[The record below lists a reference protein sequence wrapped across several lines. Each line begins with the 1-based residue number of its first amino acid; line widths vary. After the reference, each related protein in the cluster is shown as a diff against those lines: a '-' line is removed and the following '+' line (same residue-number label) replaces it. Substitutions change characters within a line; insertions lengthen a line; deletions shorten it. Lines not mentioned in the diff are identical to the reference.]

1 MKHRKNDIF
10 ISSNLVRLRKNRQMT
25 QTDLARCL
33 FISNKTVSKW
43 ERGMG
48 YPELPQLL
56 RLSDLFGVSVD
67 SLIRGERHGIAIA
80 GNILCDEV
88 KIIEAFPERGMLV
101 NITGM
106 SRAVGGCVPNTLISL
121 AKINPSMSLVAL
133 GRCGRDETGHY
144 ALQEMSRVGIDIS
157 NVVITDDR
165 PTGFSDVMTTGS
177 TGERTIFHHRGA
189 NVDFVPEDVPIDL
202 LSCKMLHIGYI
213 HLLDGFDAPD
223 PDYGTTMA
231 RFLHDL
237 KEIGIM
243 TSVDVVSRRNEQFAE
258 KVIAALP
265 YTDNAIMNEVEA
277 CDVTGLSPRDAS
289 GQLIEANIRETMER
303 IMAYGVGQRVIVHCP
318 EAGFCLNRDGS
329 YTVVPSLRLPEG
341 YIKGAVGA
349 GDSFCA
355 GCLYGIYNDYTDRDM
370 LAFAAGAAACNL
382 AGEDSVSGM
391 QSAAYIRK
399 LMKTYAVDGAPEA
412 EPQV

>member
-1 MKHRKNDIF
+1 MEHRNNDIF
-10 ISSNLVRLRKNRQMT
+10 ISSNLARLRKNRQMT
-25 QTDLARCL
+25 QTDLARRL
-33 FISNKTVSKW
+33 FVSNKTVSKW

-67 SLIRGERHGIAIA
+67 SLIRGDRHGIAIA

-88 KIIEAFPERGMLV
+88 KMIESFPERGMLV

-121 AKINPSMSLVAL
+121 AKIDPSMTLTAI
-133 GRCGRDETGHY
+133 GRCGRDETGRY
-144 ALQEMSRVGIDIS
+144 LLQEMSRVGIDTS
-157 NVVITDDR
+157 NILLTDDR
-165 PTGFSDVMTTGS
+165 PTGFSDVMTNES
-177 TGERTIFHHRGA
+177 TGERALFHHRGA
-189 NVDFVPEDVPIDL
+189 NIDFVPNDVPIGL
-202 LSCKMLHIGYI
+202 LSCRMLHIGYI

-223 PDYGTTMA
+223 PDYGTAMA
-231 RFLHDL
+231 RFLHDV
-237 KEIGIM
+237 KEVGIM
-243 TSVDVVSRRNEQFAE
+243 TSVDVVSRRNEHFSE
-258 KVIAALP
+258 KIIAAMP

-277 CDVTGLSPRDAS
+277 CNVVGLEPRDES
-289 GQLIEANIRETMER
+289 GYLLMANIRETMER

-318 EAGFCLNRDGS
+318 EAGFCLDRAGN

-355 GCLYGIYNDYTDRDM
+355 GCLYGIYNRYDDREM

-382 AGEDSVSGM
+382 AAEDSVSGM
-391 QSAAYIRK
+391 HSAAYIRK
-399 LMKTYAVDGAPEA
+399 LMKTYAPNETENGV
-412 EPQV
+412 

>member
-1 MKHRKNDIF
+1 MKSRKNDILL
-10 ISSNLVRLRKNRQMT
+10 SQNLVRLRKSRQMT
-25 QTDLARCL
+25 QTDLARRL

-88 KIIEAFPERGMLV
+88 KMVEDFPDRGMLV

-121 AKINPSMSLVAL
+121 AKIDPSMPLSAL
-133 GRCGRDETGHY
+133 GRCGRDEVGRY
-144 ALQEMSRVGIDIS
+144 ALQEMSRMGIDIS
-157 NVVITDDR
+157 QVLITDDR
-165 PTGFSDVMTTGS
+165 PTGFSDVMTTAT
-177 TGERTIFHHRGA
+177 TGERTIFHHHGA
-189 NVDFVPEDVPIDL
+189 NMDFVPEDVPIDL

-223 PDYGTTMA
+223 PVYGTAMA

-237 KEIGIM
+237 KEMGIM
-243 TSVDVVSRRNEQFAE
+243 TSVDVVSRRDAHFAE
-258 KVIAALP
+258 IVIAALP

-277 CDVTGLSPRDAS
+277 CDVTGLPPRDAS
-289 GQLIEANIRETMER
+289 GRLIEASIRETMER

-318 EAGFCLNRDGS
+318 EAGFCLDREGR

-355 GCLYGIYNDYTDRDM
+355 GCLYGIYNGYDDREM

-382 AGEDSVSGM
+382 AAEDSVSGM
-391 QSAAYIRK
+391 QSASHIRK
-399 LMKTYAVDGAPEA
+399 LMKTYAATEA
-412 EPQV
+412 VEEEA